1 MKFIITALAVFLTF
15 APATS
20 PAQPA
25 IVYDD
30 ADQLLTSPRVA
41 DLLEKFKIS
50 IASKNENVIKNFF
63 KSHAEKGF
71 EVILNMNPE
80 VIERLNLEKQYT
92 ISSKDIHYTNLFY
105 SFFSGVLKEDKQ
117 SIARDRRSAAGRFI
131 VNSPFFKEDKQYY
144 FVSVEC
150 GYQLKYD
157 KEYTPRFY
165 RMQCRASGEDPTV
178 INSIEEDS

>member
-1 MKFIITALAVFLTF
+1 MKFIITALAVFLAF

-30 ADQLLTSPRVA
+30 ANDLLTSPRVHE
-41 DLLEKFKIS
+41 LLEKFQIS

-63 KSHAEKGF
+63 KSHAEKDI
-71 EVILNMNPE
+71 EVVLNMNPE

-92 ISSKDIHYTNLFY
+92 ISRKDIYYTNLFY

-117 SIARDRRSAAGRFI
+117 SIARDRRSAAGRFT
-131 VNSPFFKEDKQYY
+131 VNSPFFNEGKKYY

-157 KEYTPRFY
+157 KEYIPRFY
-165 RMQCRASGEDPTV
+165 KMQCRASGENPTV
-178 INSIEEDS
+178 TNSVEEND